1 MSGRLRL
8 RKPKALSCLGYLE
21 LLLGAAILMAA
32 ESCKGKP
39 QEGPVAVDS
48 LDTTLVSALDSG
60 IIERLAKRSIV
71 PQQLVF
77 EVFSPDSKYLA
88 LALDS
93 TVRFGPGDEMWSEEL
108 SSDYYA
114 VRTRNILYL
123 YDPLRDTLHRVA
135 ECEEV
140 VNFYYKE
147 TSQPVQPERK
157 DRFGALLWSPES
169 KKLLLLKDRE
179 ADGVSEQ
186 DALIFTLGEE
196 QPAFLDLFG
205 VWRQLM
211 KSYPG
216 AKGTKVEDIGW
227 LDALTIR
234 LVFSVRGAST
244 APHHEFIF
252 DVKTGKVLS
261 TKELSST

>member
-1 MSGRLRL
+1 MLGRLSR
-8 RKPKALSCLGYLE
+8 PKALSCLGYFKF
-21 LLLGAAILMAA
+21 LLAAAIFIAA
-32 ESCKGKP
+32 VGCKGKP
-39 QEGPVAVDS
+39 QEGRISADS

-71 PQQLVF
+71 PQQLTF

-88 LALDS
+88 FALDS
-93 TVRFGPGDEMWSEEL
+93 TVRFGPGDEMWSQEL
-108 SSDYYA
+108 PSDWYA

-123 YDPLRDTLHRVA
+123 YDPLRDTLHQVA

-140 VNFYYKE
+140 VNFYYEE
-147 TSQPVQPERK
+147 TSGPVQPERK
-157 DRFGALLWSPES
+157 DRFGALLWSPDS

-196 QPAFLDLFG
+196 QPAFLDLFS

-244 APHHEFIF
+244 APHYEFIF
-252 DVKTGKVLS
+252 DVGTGKVVS